1 MIASIKKLIKKNVP
15 ARYLEMISHKAVAIT
30 KIPKQNSV
38 ISDLFLFRTED
49 EWETNFECLKLDVLI
64 NPKSEL
70 KPKAILFSFF
80 SKNGNLIAEKKVF
93 LPESIK
99 TTISI
104 NEIVKGLGIKEDC
117 LFAVFHPLI
126 DYGLYKYKSFLAER
140 GYIGYAHPIKG
151 SIKGFVH
158 GNFDAIAKN
167 KSKNSYRLLG
177 NYSFFKKHYSL
188 QNVLEPEYEYEL
200 YIVNTTRVIQKINVL
215 EIRGNS
221 SKKTVLNIAS
231 GGFFKYIKAIDKKGL
246 KTNLIIESK
255 LYLARPVIFKLM
267 KSSFDVFHG

>member
-1 MIASIKKLIKKNVP
+1 MIVKIKEIIKKNVP
-15 ARYLEMISHKAVAIT
+15 ARYLEMISYKGVSIT

-49 EWETNFECLKLDVLI
+49 EWETNFECLQLDMLL

-70 KPKAILFSFF
+70 KSKGILFSFF
-80 SKNGNLIAEKKVF
+80 SKNGNLIAEKRVF
-93 LPESIK
+93 LPKSIK

-104 NEIVKGLGIKEDC
+104 NKIAIGLGINGDC

-126 DYGLYKYKSFLAER
+126 DYGLLKHKSFLAER

-167 KSKNSYRLLG
+167 NSKNSYRMLG

-188 QNVLEPEYEYEL
+188 QNILEPDHEYEL
-200 YIVNTTRVIQKINVL
+200 YIVNTTRLIQKINVV

-221 SKKTVLNIAS
+221 SKKTAFNIPS
-231 GGFFKYIKAIDKKGL
+231 GGFFKYIKTIDKKGL